1 MSRHVK
7 WRLAVA
13 EDQPALDDM
22 HQRMQKKLGKRMD
35 RPDLFTEPVLITV
48 VGEVNGV
55 IVQGFFLEAVGE
67 ACAMAP
73 HVLAVKELQEGVD
86 MLEACA
92 RSYQLRLIR
101 SFVPAFMVPQKS
113 DRREWEEKPYRP
125 SALERMLTKIGFTRE
140 KPGYQQFFRWLVRR
154 PQ

>member
-1 MSRHVK
+1 MSKVK
-7 WRLAVA
+7 WRLAVP
-13 EDQPALDDM
+13 EDQPALDAM
-22 HQRMQKKLGKRMD
+22 HKELEKKLGKKMD
-35 RPDLFTEPVLITV
+35 RPDPFMEPVLMAV
-48 VGEVNGV
+48 VGELNGV
-55 IVQGFFLEAVGE
+55 IVQGFYLEAVGE

-73 HVLAVKELQEGVD
+73 HVLAVKELQAGVD

-101 SFVPAFMVPQKS
+101 CFVPDFMVPQKS

-125 SALERMLTKIGFTRE
+125 SALERMLTRIGFVRE

-154 PQ
+154 P